1 MFLAGLL
8 VSWLLCRAVRG
19 GVVLSTAVLT
29 AYGLRCALAV
39 FFFSVSAYQ
48 LPVFQDLQLGQGFWA
63 FAPDSRTYHL
73 HAVEIADALQRG
85 MEIPPLLGENDGLP
99 FRGRRDFHL
108 LLAFLYRVLGAHP
121 LYVPLLNAAL
131 WSAVAILSYGLARRL
146 NGHEAGLIA
155 ALLVSFWPSA
165 YIWSSQIL
173 KDSLVI
179 FLLVSAFALFASFW
193 NGQRRKG
200 VAALVPLVLV
210 VFLLAGLRYYL
221 IPIFVVSIGGAVLAA
236 ACRRQG
242 AQVARGCILM
252 ALLAAAFVLARSVD
266 PISFFSPSR
275 SSISQPADAGQ
286 PLELEAGID
295 FLVDILTLDQL
306 THREGLGLDGFGVLM
321 ASIPRGVASAMFVPF
336 PWDWFSPPGDTG
348 AFRKIAGIEVA
359 LLIALT
365 PFFAIAMVNA
375 ARFGSSEVWLFLAY
389 VGVLATALGV
399 SVPNLPTLGD
409 YVDGTLFR
417 LRLQFV
423 VPMFIL
429 LGAYAPESLTKAL
442 RRLLPRGSC
451 PQSAHS

>member
-1 MFLAGLL
+1 MA
-8 VSWLLCRAVRG
+8 SWLLCRATSG
-19 GVVLSTAVLT
+19 GIVLSTAVLT

-39 FFFSVSAYQ
+39 LLFIVSAYQ
-48 LPVFQDLQLGQGFWA
+48 LPVLENLQLGQGFWA

-73 HAVEIADALQRG
+73 HAVEIADALRAG
-85 MEIPPLLGENDGLP
+85 TEIPPLFDTSGEP
-99 FRGRRDFHL
+99 VSSPRDFFL
-108 LLAFLYRVLGAHP
+108 FTAFLYRVLGAHA
-121 LYVPLLNAAL
+121 LYVPLLNAVF
-131 WSAVAILSYGLARRL
+131 WSAVSILSYGLARRL

-155 ALLVSFWPSA
+155 ALLVSFWPST

-179 FLLVSAFALFASFW
+179 FLLVSAFVLVTSFW
-193 NGQRRKG
+193 NGRRRKG
-200 VAALVPLVLV
+200 VAALVPLALV

-221 IPIFVVSIGGAVLAA
+221 VPIFVVAIGAAVLAA

-275 SSISQPADAGQ
+275 SSFSEPADAGQ
-286 PLELEAGID
+286 LRKPGID
-295 FLVDILTLDQL
+295 SVVGILGLDQL
-306 THREGLGLDGFGVLM
+306 TRQDKLGLRGFGGLM
-321 ASIPRGVASAMFVPF
+321 ASVPLGVARAMFAPF

-359 LLIALT
+359 LLIALA

-399 SVPNLPTLGD
+399 SVQNLPTLGD
-409 YVDGTLFR
+409 YVDGILFR